1 MLSQTLRRGL
11 LAWVVSLLALRAVV
25 LQPEHCGPA
34 GEQEIAGAIDA
45 GIEWLVENQKADGA
59 YLYRYDRSTEE
70 DLGGYNIVR
79 HAGILVTLE
88 QAASAGVPGAAD
100 AADAGSA
107 WARDRVLPMGE
118 GQALADATGDAPV
131 TVGASALW
139 IVALL
144 ERRDRTG
151 DEQYDP
157 LLLELGHFVA
167 GSVQADGSVPARYV
181 RATGALIPGSWS
193 KFYTGESFWALANL
207 HLAFPEE
214 GFDAPANRIANYLPD
229 RDKAEEWWPPI
240 PDHWAAYGYASMT
253 QWENPP
259 ALTQAQERYIRR
271 QAGLQSVQ
279 IRYES
284 TRTFSTWTYLTR
296 GRPTLGAGLGT
307 LGEALNQW
315 IVVAESHG
323 ELTDLLPA
331 LRERAACAA
340 NVIVERQAEGPDG
353 RVSGAW
359 FQFDITQMDDQQHTL
374 SALLN
379 FRGVEGSGS

>member
-1 MLSQTLRRGL
+1 MPSQTLRRGL
-11 LAWVVSLLALRAVV
+11 LAWVVSLLTLRAVV
-25 LQPEHCGPA
+25 LQPEQCGPA
-34 GEQEIAGAIDA
+34 DDLEISSAVDA
-45 GIEWLVENQKADGA
+45 GVRWLVDNQKPTGA

-79 HAGILVTLE
+79 HSGIVVTLE

-107 WARDRVLPMGE
+107 WARDRVIPMGE
-118 GQALADATGDAPV
+118 GLALADATGDAPV

-144 ERRDRTG
+144 ERRERTG
-151 DEQYDP
+151 DEQYDE
-157 LLLELGHFVA
+157 LVLELGRFVA
-167 GSVQADGSVPARYV
+167 GSVQDDGSVPARYV
-181 RATGALIPGSWS
+181 RSSGVLIPESWS

-207 HLAFPEE
+207 HLAFPDE
-214 GFDAPANRIANYLPD
+214 GFDAPATRIAEYLPG
-229 RDKAEEWWPPI
+229 RDKSEEWWPPI

-253 QWENPP
+253 EWDTAPSLNP
-259 ALTQAQERYIRR
+259 AQERYIRR

-284 TRTFSTWTYLTR
+284 TRTYSTWTYLTR

-315 IVVAESHG
+315 ITVAEHHA
-323 ELTDLLPA
+323 ELADLVPA
-331 LRERAACAA
+331 LRERAACTA
-340 NVIVERQAEGPDG
+340 NVIVERQATESDP

-379 FRGVEGSGS
+379 FRGSEESDS

>member
-1 MLSQTLRRGL
+1 MPSQTLRRGL
-11 LAWVVSLLALRAVV
+11 LAWAVSLLTLRAVV
-25 LQPEHCGPA
+25 LQPEHCGPPA
-34 GEQEIAGAIDA
+34 TGEITVAIER
-45 GIEWLVENQKADGA
+45 GVEWLVDNQKPSGA

-79 HAGILVTLE
+79 HAGIIVTLE
-88 QAASAGVPGAAD
+88 QAASAGVPGAAE
-100 AADAGSA
+100 AADNGTA
-107 WARDRVLPMGE
+107 WAQARVIPMGQ

-151 DEQYDP
+151 DERHDE
-157 LLLELGHFVA
+157 LLLELGRFVA
-167 GSVQADGSVPARYV
+167 GSVQSDGSVPARYV
-181 RATGALIPGSWS
+181 RSSGELIPESWS
-193 KFYTGESFWALANL
+193 KFYTGESFWALAEL
-207 HLAFPEE
+207 HLAFPDER
-214 GFDAPANRIANYLPD
+214 FDGPASRIANYLPD

-240 PDHWAAYGYASMT
+240 PDHWAAYGFASMT
-253 QWENPP
+253 RWDTPP
-259 ALTQAQERYIRR
+259 ALSRAQESYIRR

-284 TRTFSTWTYLTR
+284 TRTYSTWTYLTR

-315 IVVAESHG
+315 AVVAEHN
-323 ELTDLLPA
+323 EQLTDLLPA
-331 LRERAACAA
+331 IEERAACTA
-340 NVIVERQAEGPDG
+340 NVIVERQADGPDR

-359 FQFDITQMDDQQHTL
+359 FQFEITQMDDQQHTL

-379 FRGVEGSGS
+379 YRATEGSDS